1 MASKSVPLLFEDV
14 EAAWAREFP
23 DMKLDGFL
31 MGAVLMRMGR
41 IVEKHFSDLCTT
53 RFGIIGP
60 EIMLLMALRRLGPP
74 YSVRPAQLKRL
85 LLLTSGAVTKQIDR
99 LSGKGLVERLPDP
112 SSLNGQLISLTD
124 AGRAVTDQAMSML
137 SKDSVAVSAFL
148 SLPSSLAEQGW
159 KFCHA
164 MVDQLEAQEGPGS
177 DRKTPA
183 DGSD

>member
-1 MASKSVPLLFEDV
+1 
-14 EAAWAREFP
+14 
-23 DMKLDGFL
+23 MKLDGFL

-41 IVEKHFSDLCTT
+41 IVERHFSDLCMT

-99 LSGKGLVERLPDP
+99 LSGKGLVERRPDP
-112 SSLNGQLISLTD
+112 SRLNGQLISLTD
-124 AGRAVTDQAMSML
+124 AGRAVTDQAMSIL
-137 SKDSVAVSAFL
+137 SKESVAVGAFL
-148 SLPSSLAEQGW
+148 SLPPPLAEQGW

-164 MVDQLEAQEGPGS
+164 MVDRLEAKEAPES
-177 DRKTPA
+177 DPKAPD
-183 DGSD
+183 DGSE